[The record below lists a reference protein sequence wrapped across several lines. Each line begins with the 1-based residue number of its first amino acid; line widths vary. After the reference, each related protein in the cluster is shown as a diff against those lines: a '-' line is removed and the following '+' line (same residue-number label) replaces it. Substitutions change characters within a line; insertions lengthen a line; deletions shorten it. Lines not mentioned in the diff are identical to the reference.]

1 MKNVHMK
8 SVFPGFITAVLLS
21 LCLFSCRTVRT
32 ESWTPVSSLD
42 QLAGK
47 WETADGSG
55 FEYPVEID
63 GKKYIQIYGIR
74 TDDTD
79 LWRKYAEL
87 HHIRTSELWEKRY
100 ACAPAVYNSRY
111 GFPTADS
118 QDIQYGIKFGLE
130 SGNVYGREEYLV
142 PERILAVNLSF
153 FCMSDDMQM
162 ITEGTVFHLMSDI
175 FPDIIGKPYIV
186 YEKN

>member
-1 MKNVHMK
+1 MK
-8 SVFPGFITAVLLS
+8 SFLSSVSVVIISFFI
-21 LCLFSCRTVRT
+21 FSCRTIRS
-32 ESWTPVSSLD
+32 ESWKSASSLD

-63 GKKYIQIYGIR
+63 GKKYLKIYGVR

-79 LWRKYAEL
+79 LWKKYAEQ
-87 HHIRTSELWEKRY
+87 HHIRTAELWEKRY

-111 GFPTADS
+111 DFPAADR

-130 SGNVYGREEYLV
+130 SGNVYSRAEYLV

-153 FCMSDDMQM
+153 FCMSDDKQM
-162 ITEGTVFHLMSDI
+162 ITEGSVFHLMSDM
-175 FPDIIGKPYIV
+175 FPDISGKLYIV
-186 YEKN
+186 YEKK

>member
-1 MKNVHMK
+1 MK
-8 SVFPGFITAVLLS
+8 SFLSSVSVVIISFFI
-21 LCLFSCRTVRT
+21 FSCRTIRS
-32 ESWTPVSSLD
+32 ESWKSASSLD

-63 GKKYIQIYGIR
+63 GKKYLKIYGVR

-79 LWRKYAEL
+79 LWKKYAEQ
-87 HHIRTSELWEKRY
+87 HHIRTAELWEKRY

-111 GFPTADS
+111 DFPAADR

-130 SGNVYGREEYLV
+130 SGNVYSREEYLV

-153 FCMSDDMQM
+153 FCMSDDKQM
-162 ITEGTVFHLMSDI
+162 ITEGSVFHLMSDM
-175 FPDIIGKPYIV
+175 FPDISGKLYIV
-186 YEKN
+186 YEKK